1 MEENQNKE
9 KLIHQS
15 KNFYKNN
22 KLKIF
27 STIIILIVI
36 AISSIILKFN
46 NKNKNTLTSEKYI
59 QAEIL
64 LTSGKTNEAKN
75 IYEEIISRK
84 NNFYSVLSLNRILEN
99 NLEKNEEKI
108 LDYFRIVE
116 SLSYSKDQNDL
127 LILKKGLFLIKSS
140 KITEGKK
147 LLKKIVESNSNYK
160 SLAVDLLNDK

>member
-15 KNFYKNN
+15 KNFLKNN

-27 STIIILIVI
+27 STIIILIVV
-36 AISSIILKFN
+36 AVGSIILKIN

-147 LLKKIVESNSNYK
+147 LLKKIAESNSNYK

>member
-27 STIIILIVI
+27 STIIILIVV

-75 IYEEIISRK
+75 IYEEIINRK

-116 SLSYSKDQNDL
+116 SLSHSKDQDDL

>member
-27 STIIILIVI
+27 STIIILIVV

-75 IYEEIISRK
+75 IYEEIINRK

-147 LLKKIVESNSNYK
+147 LLKKIAESNSNYK

>member
-27 STIIILIVI
+27 STIIILIVV

-64 LTSGKTNEAKN
+64 LTSGKTNEAKI
-75 IYEEIISRK
+75 IYEEIINRK
-84 NNFYSVLSLNRILEN
+84 NNFYSVLSLNRIIEN

-116 SLSYSKDQNDL
+116 SLSHSKDQDDL

>member
-15 KNFYKNN
+15 KNLLKNN
-22 KLKIF
+22 KLKFF
-27 STIIILIVI
+27 STIIILIVV
-36 AISSIILKFN
+36 AVTSIVLKIN

-64 LTSGKTNEAKN
+64 LTSGKTNEAKI
-75 IYEEIISRK
+75 IYEEIINRK
-84 NNFYSVLSLNRILEN
+84 NNFYSVLSLNRIIEN

-116 SLSYSKDQNDL
+116 SLSHSKDQDDL

>member
-15 KNFYKNN
+15 KNLLKNN
-22 KLKIF
+22 KLKFF
-27 STIIILIVI
+27 STIIILIVV
-36 AISSIILKFN
+36 AVTSIVLKIN

-64 LTSGKTNEAKN
+64 LTSGKTNEAKI
-75 IYEEIISRK
+75 IYEEIINRK
-84 NNFYSVLSLNRILEN
+84 NNFYSVLSLNRIIEN

-116 SLSYSKDQNDL
+116 SLSHSKDQDDL

-147 LLKKIVESNSNYK
+147 LLKK
-160 SLAVDLLNDK
+160 L

>member
-75 IYEEIISRK
+75 IYEEIINRK

-147 LLKKIVESNSNYK
+147 LLKKIAESNSNYK

>member
-15 KNFYKNN
+15 KNFLKNN
-22 KLKIF
+22 KLKFF
-27 STIIILIVI
+27 STIIILIVV
-36 AISSIILKFN
+36 AVTSIVLKIN

-64 LTSGKTNEAKN
+64 LTSGKTNEAKI
-75 IYEEIISRK
+75 IYEEIINRK
-84 NNFYSVLSLNRILEN
+84 NNFYSVLSLNRIIEN

>member
-27 STIIILIVI
+27 STIIILIVV
-36 AISSIILKFN
+36 AVTSIVLKIN

-64 LTSGKTNEAKN
+64 LTSGKTNEAKI
-75 IYEEIISRK
+75 IYEEIINRK
-84 NNFYSVLSLNRILEN
+84 NNFYSVLSLNRIIEN

-116 SLSYSKDQNDL
+116 SLSHSKDQDDL